1 MMVIQLY
8 IIITEIK
15 LTKNINNVLN
25 QNVNV
30 TKRSDQRKTNVFL
43 AKFAL
48 KITTK
53 LAIFNNCFLVKFAL
67 KTPPKFLRNRPIF
80 PRICP

>member
-15 LTKNINNVLN
+15 LTKNMNNVLN

-30 TKRSDQRKTNVFL
+30 TKRSDQRKTNLFL
-43 AKFAL
+43 AKFVL

-53 LAIFNNCFLVKFAL
+53 SAIFNNCFLVKFAL
-67 KTPPKFLRNRPIF
+67 KTPLKFLQNRPIF

>member
-15 LTKNINNVLN
+15 LTKNMNNVLN

-30 TKRSDQRKTNVFL
+30 TKRSDQRKTNLFL

-53 LAIFNNCFLVKFAL
+53 SAIFNNCFLVKFAL
-67 KTPPKFLRNRPIF
+67 KTPPKFLQSRPIF

>member
-15 LTKNINNVLN
+15 LTKNMNNVLN

-30 TKRSDQRKTNVFL
+30 TKRSDQRKTNLFL

-53 LAIFNNCFLVKFAL
+53 SVIFNNCFLVKFAL